1 MERIVTEK
9 RSFVDEYGRERI
21 FYGVNIVDKR
31 KDSED
36 NKFGFNIDDKLL
48 DEMTSRGLNLIRLG
62 TTWSMIEPEPGSYND
77 EYLDDMYRIFD
88 LCAAHGVYI
97 LFDMHQD
104 LYSPR
109 CYGDGAPDWATIT
122 DQYDPKEPKL
132 VWAAGYFWGKATQH
146 AFDNFWNNR
155 EYNGRGLIDYF
166 AAMWQ
171 HVAARFADHP
181 ALFGFDMLNEPFLG
195 SDGGKLF
202 KKLIS
207 TAVGTVI
214 GDKRVKCF
222 KLIGD
227 FLNKQRRDEVKY
239 LEQITGDVLKDV
251 TRKAGYEYVRK
262 FDIEKYSPF
271 INKVS
276 TAIREVTD
284 KGILVMENCYWSNTC
299 IPCSTPAIEV
309 NGKREKNFCFTPHG
323 YDFMVDT
330 PQYKY
335 ASNDRVRAI
344 FEEHVRTQDRLDAPV
359 LVGEWGGFGGD
370 GEDWLPHI
378 EFLVNFFEQ
387 HKWGFTYWHYVD
399 DMFNSPLMKVL
410 SRPYPVAVSG
420 RLVSYGFD
428 QSAQEF
434 NLSYEGDGECAAP
447 TEIYIH
453 KPAKTVEGCEYEL
466 ESVGE
471 NGAAKLVVK
480 PVSGTVNVKITF

>member
-31 KDSED
+31 KNSED

-48 DEMTSRGLNLIRLG
+48 DEMTSRGLN
-62 TTWSMIEPEPGSYND
+62 

-132 VWAAGYFWGKATQH
+132 VWAAGYFWGKATQR

-207 TAVGTVI
+207 TAIGTVI

-222 KLIGD
+222 KLVGD

-299 IPCSTPAIEV
+299 IPCSTPAI
-309 NGKREKNFCFTPHG
+309 
-323 YDFMVDT
+323 
-330 PQYKY
+330 
-335 ASNDRVRAI
+335 

-359 LVGEWGGFGGD
+359 LVGEWGGFGGE

-399 DMFNSPLMKVL
+399 DMFDSPLMKVL

-420 RLVSYGFD
+420 RLISYGFD
-428 QSAQEF
+428 QSTQEF
-434 NLSYEGDGECAAP
+434 NLSYEGDGECTAP